1 MKKFIQWHNDTFG
14 EKVVKALEK
23 NNFKAYYVSD
33 RAAATEKVFSLIP
46 DGATVGVGG
55 SWTLKELG
63 IPEQLEKDG
72 HTVYDHNK
80 AGLTMEESMAL
91 RRKELL
97 CDVFI
102 SGTNAVT
109 LDGQLVNTDGSGN
122 RVAAMSFGP
131 QKVVVVIGVNKIVPD
146 LDAAMERI
154 ELYAAPINNKR
165 LDRPNPCTITGMCM
179 DCQGATRIS
188 NRATSWSWRSKLSG
202 SSASASSPPPGR
214 ENDRGDI
221 HGQSRH
227 RDRWRLRHWSCHGG
241 APVA

>member
-1 MKKFIQWHNDTFG
+1 MNPSIQWHNDTFG
-14 EKVVKALEK
+14 DKVVKALEK
-23 NNFKAYYVSD
+23 NNFQAYY
-33 RAAATEKVFSLIP
+33 AANRTTAIEKVFSLIP
-46 DGATVGVGG
+46 AGATIGVGG

-80 AGLTMEESMAL
+80 PGLSAEEALSL

-102 SGTNAVT
+102 ASSNAVT

-131 QKVVVVIGVNKIVPD
+131 KKVILVIGVNKIVSD
-146 LDAAMERI
+146 IDAAMERI
-154 ELYAAPINNKR
+154 ELFAAPINNKR

-179 DCQGATRIS
+179 DCQGATRIC
-188 NRATSWSWRSKLSG
+188 NMTSILHKR
-202 SSASASSPPPGR
+202 PPMIDFHVVIVG
-214 ENDRGDI
+214 EDLGF
-221 HGQSRH
+221 
-227 RDRWRLRHWSCHGG
+227 
-241 APVA
+241 

>member
-1 MKKFIQWHNDTFG
+1 MKQFIQWHNDTFG

-23 NNFKAYYVSD
+23 NNFHAYYVGN
-33 RAAATEKVFSLIP
+33 RAAAIEKVMSLIP

-80 AGLTMEESMAL
+80 SGLSLEESMSL

-102 SGTNAVT
+102 SSTNAIT

-131 QKVVVVIGVNKIVPD
+131 KKVVVVVGVNKIVSD
-146 LDAAMERI
+146 LDGAMERI
-154 ELYAAPINNKR
+154 ETHAAPINNKR
-165 LDRPNPCTITGMCM
+165 LERPNPCTITGVCM
-179 DCQGATRIS
+179 DCQGATRIC
-188 NRATSWSWRSKLSG
+188 NMTSILHKK
-202 SSASASSPPPGR
+202 PPTIDFHVVVVG
-214 ENDRGDI
+214 EELGF
-221 HGQSRH
+221 
-227 RDRWRLRHWSCHGG
+227 
-241 APVA
+241 

>member
-1 MKKFIQWHNDTFG
+1 MNPSIQWHNDTFG
-14 EKVVKALEK
+14 DKVVKALEK
-23 NNFKAYYVSD
+23 NNFQAYYVAN
-33 RAAATEKVFSLIP
+33 RTTAIEKVFSLIP
-46 DGATVGVGG
+46 AGATIGVGG

-80 AGLTMEESMAL
+80 PGLSAEETLSL

-102 SGTNAVT
+102 ASSNAVT

-131 QKVVVVIGVNKIVPD
+131 KKVILVIGVNKIVSD
-146 LDAAMERI
+146 IDAAMERI
-154 ELYAAPINNKR
+154 ELFAAPINNKR

-179 DCQGATRIS
+179 DCQGATRIC
-188 NRATSWSWRSKLSG
+188 NMTSILHKR
-202 SSASASSPPPGR
+202 PPMIDFHVVIVG
-214 ENDRGDI
+214 EDLGF
-221 HGQSRH
+221 
-227 RDRWRLRHWSCHGG
+227 
-241 APVA
+241 